1 MRLHSWTQVEYIS
14 LLLISVVLCGT
25 PIFAQEQAPSATSTI
40 SVNVKVVALDAL
52 VRNPDGQLVLDLGK
66 DAFTLKVDG
75 KPTAVRYFN
84 RDNDLPLTI
93 GLMIDTSG
101 SQRVYFDEEALNSET
116 FLNNI
121 LTNPK
126 DRALIACFDSRID
139 LLQKMTTRLNELH
152 NALRRLDYLAPETG
166 PGATRLYD
174 SIAALSKSVTS
185 PEAGR
190 RALVILTDGDDNG
203 SQTSL
208 QDAIREAQLAGVA
221 VYGVLYTHD
230 VIGGVPYPSAASL
243 RPSGIAVMKQ
253 ISKATGGRAFVVGT
267 GTPIAEIFAEIGQ
280 DLRSQYRFGFTPLP
294 SKPGK
299 FHSIELRTG
308 DKHQTIQAR
317 SGYITPE

>member
-1 MRLHSWTQVEYIS
+1 MNLNEQSHSIS
-14 LLLISVVLCGT
+14 LIFLAAVSCAIPVV
-25 PIFAQEQAPSATSTI
+25 AQQQEAQPATSTI
-40 SVNVKVVALDAL
+40 SVSVQVVAIDAV
-52 VRNPDGQLVLDLGK
+52 VRNPDGQLVLDLSK

-75 KPTAVRYFN
+75 KPTPIRYFN
-84 RDNDLPLTI
+84 HDNDLPLTI

-116 FLNNI
+116 FLTNI
-121 LTNPK
+121 LTNAK

-152 NALRRLDYLAPETG
+152 NALRRLDYREPEVG

-174 SIAALSKSVTS
+174 SIAALSKSVTG

-190 RALVILTDGDDNG
+190 RALVVLTDGDDNG

-208 QDAIREAQLAGVA
+208 SAAIREAQLAGVA
-221 VYGVLYTHD
+221 IYGVLYTHD
-230 VIGGVPYPSAASL
+230 VIGGVPYPSPGIL
-243 RPSGIAVMKQ
+243 RPSGINVMKE

-280 DLRSQYRFGFTPLP
+280 DLRSQYRFGFTPMP

-299 FHSIELRTG
+299 FHPIDLRTG
-308 DKHQTIQAR
+308 DKHQAIQAR

>member
-1 MRLHSWTQVEYIS
+1 MPLLTLVE
-14 LLLISVVLCGT
+14 T
-25 PIFAQEQAPSATSTI
+25 FAQEEPAPVTSTL
-40 SVNVKVVALDAL
+40 SVNVQVVAFDA
-52 VRNPDGQLVLDLGK
+52 VVHNPDGQLVLDLGK

-75 KPTAVRYFN
+75 KPTAIRYFN

-116 FLNNI
+116 FLTNI

-152 NALRRLDYLAPETG
+152 NALRRLDYRDPEKG

-203 SQTSL
+203 SQTSRSE
-208 QDAIREAQLAGVA
+208 AIREAQLAGVA
-221 VYGVLYTHD
+221 IYGVLYTHD
-230 VIGGVPYPSAASL
+230 VIGGVPYPSSASL
-243 RPSGIAVMKQ
+243 RPSGIAVMRE
-253 ISKATGGRAFVVGT
+253 ISRHRR
-267 GTPIAEIFAEIGQ
+267 PC
-280 DLRSQYRFGFTPLP
+280 LRRQYRHADRRDICRDRTRPSFAISLRIHASGIEAGKIPPHRTPHRRQTPDDPGAERVLHAGVASHHP
-294 SKPGK
+294 SP
-299 FHSIELRTG
+299 R
-308 DKHQTIQAR
+308 
-317 SGYITPE
+317 

>member
-1 MRLHSWTQVEYIS
+1 MRSS
-14 LLLISVVLCGT
+14 LLILALASAPLVA
-25 PIFAQEQAPSATSTI
+25 FAQEEPAPVTSTL
-40 SVNVKVVALDAL
+40 SVNVQVVAFDA
-52 VRNPDGQLVLDLGK
+52 VVHNPDGQLVLDLGK

-75 KPTAVRYFN
+75 KPTAIRYFN

-116 FLNNI
+116 FLTNI

-152 NALRRLDYLAPETG
+152 NALRRLDYREPEKG

-174 SIAALSKSVTS
+174 SIAALSKSVTG
-185 PEAGR
+185 PEDGR

-203 SQTSL
+203 SQTSFSE
-208 QDAIREAQLAGVA
+208 AIREAQLAGVA

-230 VIGGVPYPSAASL
+230 VIGGVPYPSPGSL
-243 RPSGIAVMKQ
+243 RPSGINVMRN
-253 ISKATGGRAFVVGT
+253 IARATGGRSFVVGA
-267 GTPIAEIFAEIGQ
+267 GTSIAEIFAEIEQ
-280 DLRSQYRFGFTPLP
+280 DLRSQYRFGFTPLA

-299 FHSIELRTG
+299 FHPIELRTG

-317 SGYITPE
+317 SGYYTPE

>member
-1 MRLHSWTQVEYIS
+1 MRSS
-14 LLLISVVLCGT
+14 LLILALACC
-25 PIFAQEQAPSATSTI
+25 PLPAFAQDDPQPATSTI
-40 SVNVKVVALDAL
+40 SVNVKVVAVDAV

-75 KPTAVRYFN
+75 KPTDIRYFN
-84 RDNDLPLTI
+84 HDNDLPLTI

-116 FLNNI
+116 FLTNI

-126 DRALIACFDSRID
+126 DRALIACFDSRVD
-139 LLQKMTTRLNELH
+139 LLQKMTTHLNELH
-152 NALRRLDYLAPETG
+152 NALRRLDYLAPEVG

-174 SIAALSKSVTS
+174 AIAELSKSVTG

-190 RALVILTDGDDNG
+190 RALIILTDGDDNG
-203 SQTSL
+203 SQTAL
-208 QDAIREAQLAGVA
+208 TDAIRQAQLAGVA
-221 VYGVLYTHD
+221 VYSVLYTPD
-230 VIGGVPYPSAASL
+230 IIGGVQYPSAGSL
-243 RPSGIAVMKQ
+243 RPSGINVMRG

-299 FHSIELRTG
+299 FHPIELRTG